1 MNILKQAFRLLDSFA
16 SLPPGEQRSRLAKL
30 DRLLVLAEAREQTS
44 ELALR
49 KIDQLRKQRAYLLI
63 ASGQFPEG
71 IKAIESMVGHYE
83 DSIVRLHDE
92 TAFQLAEAAVAA
104 FKSGRAGMGVRFATS
119 ALKHSGN
126 AGYINKTVLSALA
139 LVQQHQERLSRK
151 AAKRK

>member
-30 DRLLVLAEAREQTS
+30 ERLLVLAEAKEQTS

-49 KIDQLRKQRAYLLI
+49 EIDQLRKQRAYLLI
-63 ASGQFPEG
+63 ASGQIPDG
-71 IKAIESMVGHYE
+71 IKAIQSMVGRYE
-83 DSIVRLHDE
+83 DSIARLHDE
-92 TAFQLAEAAVAA
+92 AAFQLAEAAIAA
-104 FKSGRAGMGVRFATS
+104 FRCGRAGAGVRFASS

-126 AGYINKTVLSALA
+126 AGCINKTVLSALA